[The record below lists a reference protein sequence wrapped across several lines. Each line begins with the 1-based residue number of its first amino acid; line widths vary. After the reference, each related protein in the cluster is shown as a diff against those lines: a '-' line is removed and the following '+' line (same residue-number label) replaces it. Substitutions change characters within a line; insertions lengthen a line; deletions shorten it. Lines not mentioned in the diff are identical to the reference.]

1 VNASLLGNF
10 RALRDHFRAV
20 WLVRSRI
27 LRSDLGFWLIILGYD
42 PKSGKITNKIYLVYA
57 LIFLLLWIF
66 MVLTLLAD
74 VAAKVLAALPF
85 GSAPSAAVGAAA
97 LGLLALFLIE
107 FFMAAKRS
115 PFSFSEEDAALL
127 CQTPVDRR
135 PVALVWF
142 IDAWVRLGLGVWA
155 CAVVTAYALL
165 QAQSPRPLTPTDLPA
180 YLLAGGRM
188 FIIAVPLYLAIK
200 ALAWAAGAW
209 RLRGRR
215 QRPYLRWVSPA
226 LGLLLVGVLVA
237 AGPRSLMSWL
247 APLVYPLQAGLGL
260 APWAGGLLLAA
271 SGGILSLAVL
281 WAAARDMSLARA
293 AQETHNRQ
301 AIQAAAFTMQMDLLE
316 ELTQRQRLRGER
328 QPSRIP
334 GREGPAAA
342 LWKSAVQASRRFS
355 LGSFFSWLAMVSLP
369 LAFLILPDG
378 GARIGSAAMWLM
390 LAGSQMVAPLRR
402 DVTRWWISRQLPFR
416 SEDRVGGLLVL
427 PVARLWLAGLAALVI
442 AALMGGR
449 PPLTAVWL
457 YLIAIPA
464 VGLAASVDVLR
475 QCRTQDLLAGRVPA
489 VGATGLL
496 FSLLAVA
503 LTAGFAWLLMGLLGL
518 PAAAAFPFLV
528 FENLLVVYGFWRAA
542 GLRLRQLK

>member
-1 VNASLLGNF
+1 MTASLLRDFN
-10 RALRDHFRAV
+10 ALREHFRAV

-57 LIFLLLWIF
+57 LIFFTLWVF

-74 VAAKVLAALPF
+74 VAAQVLAALPF

-97 LGLLALFLIE
+97 LALLALFLIE
-107 FFMAAKRS
+107 FFIAAKSS

-142 IDAWVRLGLGVWA
+142 MDAWVRLGLGVWA
-155 CAVVTAYALL
+155 GAVVIAYALL
-165 QAQSPRPLTPTDLPA
+165 QAQSPRPLTPGDLPA
-180 YLLAGGRM
+180 YLLAGARM
-188 FIIAVPLYLAIK
+188 FITAVPLYLATK

-215 QRPYLRWVSPA
+215 QRAYLRWISPA
-226 LGLLLVGVLVA
+226 LGLFLAGALWA
-237 AGPRSLMSWL
+237 AGPRSLFTWL
-247 APLVYPLQAGLGL
+247 APLVYPLQSGLGL

-271 SGGILSLAVL
+271 AGGGLALAVL
-281 WAAARDMSLARA
+281 WAASRDMSLARA

-301 AIQAAAFTMQMDLLE
+301 AIQAAAFTMQTDLLE

-334 GREGPAAA
+334 GKEGPAAA

-369 LAFLILPDG
+369 LAFLLLPDW
-378 GARIGSAAMWLM
+378 GARSWSAAMWLM
-390 LAGSQMVAPLRR
+390 LAGSQMVGPLRR
-402 DVTRWWISRQLPFR
+402 ELTRWWLIRQMPFR
-416 SEDRVGGLLVL
+416 SEERVGALLVL
-427 PVARLWLAGLAALVI
+427 PAARLWLAGLAALVI
-442 AALMGGR
+442 AALIGAR
-449 PPLTAVWL
+449 PPLTGVWL
-457 YLIAIPA
+457 YMIAIPS
-464 VGLAASVDVLR
+464 VGLAVSVDVLR
-475 QCRTQDLLAGRVPA
+475 QCRTQDLLAGRVPQ
-489 VGATGLL
+489 VGATALL
-496 FSLLAVA
+496 LSLLAVA
-503 LTAGFAWLLMGLLGL
+503 FTGGFAWLLTGLLGL
-518 PAAAAFPFLV
+518 PAAAAFPLLA

-542 GLRLRQLK
+542 GQRLRQLK